1 MLLLLVARPDGG
13 VAVADV
19 TGTSSRG
26 DVMRLGWQYFR
37 AEAIP
42 QMEGVLDA
50 VVQREARIGCPLR
63 SSNKRLGQQV
73 THPKQLRPQARTHT
87 HTAQHLSSL
96 LTLVGRLRRQSPV
109 NLCLRM
115 QVWHHACAE
124 EMHAVGGIKLNSHE
138 RRLAYCISFGFDV
151 PCNW

>member
-50 VVQREARIGCPLR
+50 VVQREARIGCPL
-63 SSNKRLGQQV
+63 G
-73 THPKQLRPQARTHT
+73 RPPA
-87 HTAQHLSSL
+87 TAIPSQPVSQDAG
-96 LTLVGRLRRQSPV
+96 VAPCMRRGD
-109 NLCLRM
+109 
-115 QVWHHACAE
+115 ACCWG
-124 EMHAVGGIKLNSHE
+124 H
-138 RRLAYCISFGFDV
+138 
-151 PCNW
+151 